1 MTNILPLEECSIY
14 DLFINSGNSKSF
26 SIPIYQRNYAWEE
39 DEIGALIEDVHN
51 AFRKDKHSVYYI
63 GTLVTYKR
71 NNDEYEVIDGQ
82 QRLTTIF
89 LILKRLEEKCSSTLT
104 YSARSISARTLKQ
117 LPNPDK
123 ECDKGI
129 LNGYD
134 AIGKKI
140 KDIEKFK
147 DYFLNNVHIIHYHVP
162 KDIDLNHYFEVMNSR
177 GKQLEMHE
185 IIKARLMQHLCDEDK
200 HRLSRVWDACSDMNS
215 YIQRSL
221 QDETIF
227 GSNLSDF
234 EIDNFSQIPAHISTS
249 ETIRIIDLINTPI
262 EMHRTEANFGDGD
275 NFQSIIDF
283 PNFMLIVLKLTILQ
297 SREFGNVSIPLND
310 KDLLNTFSG
319 ILAKL
324 TTINEKVK
332 FAKEYT
338 FNLLKAKYLLDNYL
352 VHHSVD
358 NNERAG
364 NNPWELKR
372 YTKEN
377 KRIALSQTTEIQDEL
392 VHLLSMLEV
401 TFTAKQHKNYLLYCL
416 IYLFDNFKGNGYDY
430 NYLEFLRKLADKFF
444 HDVYLNEDGLSSQ
457 LQPSPDAFDKMMI
470 DEAGGI
476 NTTISQ
482 PKNDKTF
489 KDIYKMGRMDIP
501 LYIFNYTDYK
511 LWMFY
516 VNHLK
521 GETIKSD
528 SEKAKRETIFK
539 NNFGCSDFGLEFFDS
554 FYFSRTRKSL
564 EHFYPQAKAVRYDE
578 KAEDNVSTSGINRF
592 GNFAM
597 ISSDMNSSGKDW
609 DPKTK
614 LDHYL
619 DTKSNPV
626 SVASPKFRIM
636 MQICKDN
643 SNREQGKEW
652 NADDIERHENHMLG
666 ILFPENNP

>member
-104 YSARSISARTLKQ
+104 YSARSISARTLIQ

-147 DYFLNNVHIIHYHVP
+147 DFFLNNVHIIHYHVP

-234 EIDNFSQIPAHISTS
+234 EIDNFSQIPTHISTS
-249 ETIRIIDLINTPI
+249 ETSRIIDLINTPI
-262 EMHRTEANFGDGD
+262 EMHRTEAYFGDGD

-283 PNFMLIVLKLTILQ
+283 PN
-297 SREFGNVSIPLND
+297 
-310 KDLLNTFSG
+310 
-319 ILAKL
+319 
-324 TTINEKVK
+324 
-332 FAKEYT
+332 
-338 FNLLKAKYLLDNYL
+338 
-352 VHHSVD
+352 
-358 NNERAG
+358 
-364 NNPWELKR
+364 
-372 YTKEN
+372 
-377 KRIALSQTTEIQDEL
+377 
-392 VHLLSMLEV
+392 
-401 TFTAKQHKNYLLYCL
+401 
-416 IYLFDNFKGNGYDY
+416 
-430 NYLEFLRKLADKFF
+430 
-444 HDVYLNEDGLSSQ
+444 
-457 LQPSPDAFDKMMI
+457 
-470 DEAGGI
+470 
-476 NTTISQ
+476 
-482 PKNDKTF
+482 
-489 KDIYKMGRMDIP
+489 
-501 LYIFNYTDYK
+501 
-511 LWMFY
+511 
-516 VNHLK
+516 
-521 GETIKSD
+521 
-528 SEKAKRETIFK
+528 
-539 NNFGCSDFGLEFFDS
+539 
-554 FYFSRTRKSL
+554 
-564 EHFYPQAKAVRYDE
+564 
-578 KAEDNVSTSGINRF
+578 
-592 GNFAM
+592 
-597 ISSDMNSSGKDW
+597 
-609 DPKTK
+609 
-614 LDHYL
+614 
-619 DTKSNPV
+619 
-626 SVASPKFRIM
+626 
-636 MQICKDN
+636 
-643 SNREQGKEW
+643 
-652 NADDIERHENHMLG
+652 
-666 ILFPENNP
+666 